1 MPAFAFRHWLV
12 CAERTFRF
20 LMHDAAPVEVPP
32 RDWERQSGVDLTVSV
47 LTGHESL
54 SGSVKCVSGN
64 VATSSS
70 S

>member
-1 MPAFAFRHWLV
+1 
-12 CAERTFRF
+12 
-20 LMHDAAPVEVPP
+20 MHDAAPVEVPP
-32 RDWERQSGVDLTVSV
+32 RDWERQSGVALTVSV
-47 LTGHESL
+47 LTGRKSL